1 MQTLWQDIRYSAR
14 VLLKRPGFALIAI
27 ATLAL
32 VIGATSS
39 IFSVVNSVLLK
50 ALPYSDPERLVLLW
64 GTEPREDN
72 RRGQISFTDL
82 EEWRQQAKSFTEVVA
97 YDGTS
102 NPILS
107 GNNEPERVAAMQV
120 SDGARLLTSLL
131 YEVSSSDPLTL
142 IAVALLLGLVAVFAC
157 FVPAQRATKVDPL
170 VVLRYE

>member
-50 ALPYSDPERLVLLW
+50 ALPYKDPERLVLIW
-64 GTEPREDN
+64 GTDRDDN
-72 RRGQISFTDL
+72 QRGQVSFTDL
-82 EEWRQQAKSFTEVVA
+82 EEWRQQAKSFTEIVA
-97 YDGTS
+97 YDGTA

-120 SDGARLLTSLL
+120 SDG
-131 YEVSSSDPLTL
+131 YF
-142 IAVALLLGLVAVFAC
+142 ALMETPPLLGRSFL
-157 FVPAQRATKVDPL
+157 PEDQ
-170 VVLRYE
+170 

>member
-50 ALPYSDPERLVLLW
+50 ALPYKDPERLVLIW
-64 GTEPREDN
+64 GTDRDDN
-72 RRGQISFTDL
+72 QRGQVSFTDL
-82 EEWRQQAKSFTEVVA
+82 EEWRQQAKSFTEIVA
-97 YDGTS
+97 YDGTA